1 MSIGTEGSENDQAI
15 QKTECTS
22 VGLCPKPQF
31 LFCLDAKKEPKKIKA
46 DDALAGKL
54 RISHSPKTN
63 SDPEYRIVKQGFL
76 SQCLCGFLPLF
87 SKAKSS

>member
-1 MSIGTEGSENDQAI
+1 MVVWTRMALRRGR
-15 QKTECTS
+15 
-22 VGLCPKPQF
+22 CPKPQS

-54 RISHSPKTN
+54 RISHPPKTN

-76 SQCLCGFLPLF
+76 SQSLRCFLPLI
-87 SKAKSS
+87 SKAKPS